1 MKIHFQCTG
10 KNGPFLPL
18 LLQWNNV
25 SLLHFTQFSKYF
37 TWNCVAGL
45 CISSVSI
52 KSKDGLCT
60 NLVSLIPAVTREEQ
74 MEFPINQEKP

>member
-1 MKIHFQCTG
+1 M
-10 KNGPFLPL
+10 
-18 LLQWNNV
+18 
-25 SLLHFTQFSKYF
+25 
-37 TWNCVAGL
+37 AGL